1 MSTPAIRELPCPD
14 ETTLQQ
20 FLNDELSEAEG
31 AGLKEHIDTCPACQQ
46 ELGRLVDSLPGSLD
60 PIAPLLGAAL
70 AAGAAV
76 LPTLP
81 PSIPAIQAP
90 AEATRP
96 LSELPAAPIQVP
108 GYEVLAEVG
117 RGGMGVVYK
126 ARQLR
131 PDRIVALKM
140 LLAGRHAEPKERTR
154 FLHEAEAVAQLQHPN
169 IVPLYEAGQHDDLP
183 YFTLEFV
190 AGGNL
195 ANLLQGKPLPPRDAA
210 RLVEQ
215 LARGMQYAHER
226 GIIHRD
232 LKPANILLQRDEGGG
247 MKDETKTI
255 GPSDSSLIPHPSSL
269 LPKITDFGLAKIIAD
284 STALTST
291 GAVFGTPSYMAP
303 EQARGEAKQ
312 VSAAADIYALG
323 AILYE
328 CLTGR
333 PPFQGPTT
341 ADALLQVLQDE
352 PVPPSCLQRTMP
364 RDLETIC
371 LKCLEKAP
379 NRRHAS
385 ARELAEDLRRFQA
398 NEPIRAR
405 PVGHWERLLK
415 WCRRHPAVSVLSATV
430 ILLTLVAGSLVTWQW
445 RQAVTAL
452 AQLQSEKAARA
463 RRLAAALPDA
473 APGRVPAILEELE
486 NNREEVLPFLRQ
498 LYLEEKEHARRMRLA
513 LALVAVDGDTVRE
526 PLTDWML
533 HADDPAEVL
542 LAQGALM
549 RYRAELAAP
558 LWAKA
563 EDTKVPDSVRLRALV
578 ALAAYDPHNV
588 RWQKVGPQ
596 LAEYLHRANPLHRSL
611 WTAALRAVGQSL
623 LAPLTQANYYPLKLG
638 TKRHYRLVTSDAAN
652 AQSTLL
658 QVADI
663 EKIDGQAV
671 LARLEAIE
679 RGNVVATEYVSSTA
693 KGIFRHRYGAIEVSP
708 PLCLL
713 NFPVDTGELWES
725 KVRIGAVEGKATCRV
740 VGIEEIEVPAG
751 NYKAV
756 IVHRDFLIEGEAKY
770 SYIEWYAA
778 GIGMVKQT
786 QFLTEQPSVRYLR
799 LAGTR
804 TVGLLASPLG
814 QGPFLAASAL
824 PPLTVTTTIVLE
836 KLEEGK

>member
-1 MSTPAIRELPCPD
+1 MFTPAIRESPCPD
-14 ETTLQQ
+14 ELTLQQ
-20 FLNDELSEAEG
+20 FLNDELSEADG
-31 AGLKEHIDTCPACQQ
+31 AGLKEHIDSCPACQQ
-46 ELGRLVDSLPGSLD
+46 VLGRLVDTLPGSLD

-70 AAGAAV
+70 PAGAAM

-81 PSIPAIQAP
+81 PSIPAIPPP
-90 AEATRP
+90 AEASRGERRGVSP
-96 LSELPAAPIQVP
+96 PCEVP

-195 ANLLQGKPLPPRDAA
+195 ANLLQGKPLPPPDAA

-232 LKPANILLQRDEGGG
+232 LKPANILLGEVRGGVVSD
-247 MKDETKTI
+247 K
-255 GPSDSSLIPHPSSL
+255 GPDPTHHSL
-269 LPKITDFGLAKIIAD
+269 LTTHQPKITDFGLAKNIAD
-284 STALTST
+284 STALTAT

-303 EQARGEAKQ
+303 EQARGAAKQ
-312 VSAAADIYALG
+312 ASAAADIYALG

-341 ADALLQVLQDE
+341 AETLLQVLQDE
-352 PVPPSCLQRTMP
+352 PVPPSRLQRTMP

-371 LKCLEKAP
+371 LKCLQKAP
-379 NRRHAS
+379 NHRYAS
-385 ARELAEDLRRFQA
+385 AGELAEDLHHFQA
-398 NEPIRAR
+398 KEPIRAR
-405 PVGHWERLLK
+405 PVGRGERLLK

-430 ILLTLVAGSLVTWQW
+430 ILLTLALGSLVTWQW

-452 AQLQSEKAARA
+452 AELRSEKAARA
-463 RRLAAALPDA
+463 LRQAAALPDA

-498 LYLEEKEHARRMRLA
+498 LYLEEKDQHRRMRLA
-513 LALVAVDGDTVRE
+513 LALLPVEPDTLRE
-526 PLTDWML
+526 PLTDWMV

-542 LAQGALM
+542 LAVGALQ
-549 RYRAELAAP
+549 RYRLELAAP

-596 LAEYLHRANPLHRSL
+596 LAEYLHRVNPLHRSQ
-611 WTAALRAVGQSL
+611 WTAAFRSVGQSL
-623 LAPLTQANYYPLKLG
+623 LAPLIHAKYYPLKLG
-638 TKRHYRLVTSDAAN
+638 TKLHYRGVTSAVAN
-652 AQSTLL
+652 AQSYL

-693 KGIFRHRYGAIEVSP
+693 KGIFRHRYGAMEISP

-713 NFPVDTGELWES
+713 SFPVSPGESWES
-725 KVRIGAVEGKATCRV
+725 KVRMGDVDIRATCRV
-740 VGIEEIEVPAG
+740 VGFEEIEVPAG
-751 NYKAV
+751 KYKAV
-756 IVHRDFLIEGEAKY
+756 IVHRDFLIEGDAKY
-770 SYIEWYAA
+770 SFIEWYAV
-778 GIGMVKQT
+778 GIGLVKQT
-786 QFLTEQPSVRYLR
+786 TFSTQQPSADYLR

-804 TVGLLASPLG
+804 TVGLLASPLAP
-814 QGPFLAASAL
+814 GPFLAGSAL
-824 PPLTVTTTIVLE
+824 PPLTVTSAIVLE
-836 KLEEGK
+836 RFEEGK